1 MTSRSTPV
9 LEGARALDDIPLN
22 DLGRGFA
29 ALETELRGAVDQVLT
44 SGWYVL
50 GPQHDAFEREFAAAT
65 GAAHCVGVANGTDA
79 LELALLGAGCRPGDE
94 VVTAAN
100 AGMYTATAARK
111 AGLVPRFADVAPDTL
126 LLTAATVEPALT
138 PRTRAVVVTHLYGR
152 LADVGPLRDLCRA
165 AGVALVEDCAQAAGA
180 TGPEGPAGS
189 LADIAAFSFFPTK
202 NLGALGDAGAVVTS
216 DPDRAALVRRLG
228 QYGWSSKYTVSEPN
242 GRNSRLDELQA
253 AVLRVKLPHLAGWN
267 ARRREIVARYA
278 DALGSGPRR
287 MVHGADAGSP
297 AYVGHLAVVSGPDR
311 EGDRAVLA
319 EAGIRTDV
327 HYPVP
332 DHRQP
337 VLAGATAGLS
347 LPVTERAATE
357 ILTLPCFAE
366 MTETEI
372 ERVFD
377 VLRRL

>member
-1 MTSRSTPV
+1 VDTV
-9 LEGARALDDIPLN
+9 PLN

-29 ALETELRGAVDQVLT
+29 ALEAELRKTVDDVLS

-50 GPQHDAFEREFAAAT
+50 GPQHDAFEREFAAAV
-65 GAAHCVGVANGTDA
+65 GAGSCVGVANGTDA
-79 LELALLGAGCRPGDE
+79 LELALLSVGCRPGDE

-100 AGMYTATAARK
+100 AGMYTSTAALK
-111 AGLVPRFADVAPDTL
+111 AGLVPRFADVDPASL

-138 PRTRAVVVTHLYGR
+138 PGTRAVVVTHLYGR
-152 LADVGPLRDLCRA
+152 LAEMGPLRDLCSA

-180 TGPEGPAGS
+180 VGDEGPAGS
-189 LADIAAFSFFPTK
+189 LADVAAFSFFPTK
-202 NLGALGDAGAVVTS
+202 NLGALGDAGAVVTD
-216 DPDRAALVRRLG
+216 DPERADLVRRLR
-228 QYGWSSKYTVSEPN
+228 QYGWSAKYTATVPR

-253 AVLRVKLPHLAGWN
+253 AVLRTKLPHLAGWN

-278 DALGSGPRR
+278 DALGEGPRR
-287 MVHGADAGSP
+287 MVHGPSAGTP
-297 AYVGHLAVVSGPDR
+297 AYVGHLAVLAGPDR
-311 EGDRAVLA
+311 DADRAALA

-337 VLAGATAGLS
+337 VLADAAAGVS

-357 ILTLPCFAE
+357 ILTVPCFAE

-372 ERVFD
+372 ERVCD
-377 VLRRL
+377 VLGRL